1 MRTTLYERVA
11 RAICVCHVF
20 GVGYSRFRS
29 AYILLMVGN
38 LSASVWL
45 YFTVIN
51 HLLRDMDQMHDPTVI
66 VSVVRTQF
74 RMMTPPF
81 MIVYLSLNKTA
92 ILDHVHAFDHIVPSL
107 RDLSLTPYAV
117 HFFGWLTAVLAAE
130 SLQLVTFYIRTRFY
144 QFYALRDIKFVLSN
158 TVLVTPILHHI
169 FLMSVIR
176 YGFRDINAKVT
187 SIEEW
192 ITYRSRWKELRRTAI
207 HLTNTVFGEMIIV
220 FIILTVLEVIFF
232 IFLSYN
238 TYRSGIITETLTYV
252 MMVFARAGLMFQLFR
267 TCRNCKIE
275 VNRSNLYPK
284 LMIGPDS

>member
-11 RAICVCHVF
+11 RAMCVCHVF
-20 GVGYSRFRS
+20 GVGYSRFRY
-29 AYILLMVGN
+29 AYILLVVTN

-51 HLLRDMDQMHDPTVI
+51 FVLIEMQQMYDPAI
-66 VSVVRTQF
+66 IMSVVRTHF
-74 RMMTPPF
+74 RMLTPPF

-92 ILDHVHAFDHIVPSL
+92 ILDHVHAFDRIVPSL

-117 HFFGWLTAVLAAE
+117 HFFGWLIAILAAE
-130 SLQLVTFYIRTRFY
+130 SLQLAAYYIRIRFVN
-144 QFYALRDIKFVLSN
+144 FYAPRDVKFVLSN
-158 TVLVTPILHHI
+158 TCMVTPILHHM

-187 SIEEW
+187 SIGDW
-192 ITYRSRWKELRRTAI
+192 ITFRSRWKELRRTAI

-220 FIILTVLEVIFF
+220 FIMFTVFDMIFF

-238 TYRSGIITETLTYV
+238 TYRSGMTTETNMYV
-252 MMVFARAGLMFQLFR
+252 MMVLARAGLMFQLFR

-275 VNRSNLYPK
+275 VNRPNFYPK
-284 LMIGPDS
+284 LVTLLCE